1 MPVSISDP
9 ANGKTKLEILN
20 TNDYERKT
28 IYIII
33 FLLVTISGKAQ
44 DFNPGPEAQNLT
56 ERKNVTVDYATGL
69 FHYTVPL
76 YQLKSGDY
84 ELPISLDYI
93 AKGVKVSDPEG
104 LIGQNWTLNVGGI
117 VTRTMRGG
125 FADEKSGYGYL
136 WTENAVTPLE
146 QDART
151 VGLRKRDGESDIF
164 TVVFNG
170 KKVDFIIRMNE
181 KRQIYAL
188 PLGQTDVRIE
198 CEGTSTEITGWTIT
212 DNNGDRYIYRQREI
226 CADVEYVDVSTS
238 NAISDSGYTS
248 AWHLTRILPYNGAP
262 IDFCYKG
269 DVMDL
274 DFGNLS
280 LDSIHTMKIYDS
292 YKMIYHYGQ
301 SVKEQP
307 FDFDQ
312 YKSRFYSAIEVAQN
326 YLNMCSLLLDF
337 KNVDSKIKD
346 FERYSRINIQPLQS
360 EYIKTNNRIVG
371 VLSNISKMNGVSKE
385 LGESLRGFAAYC
397 KRIGGFN
404 ADMAGSYLEEAA
416 DYIYACL
423 SEVKYVKTKEIW
435 GGKSYKVHSPLLN
448 RIVFPEYIVKFA
460 YFSSSSSLSAISL
473 YNRNM
478 ELISSVSSTG
488 GALARGLAFCD
499 KNGKKTSGIEF
510 NYYEKSDFPV
520 WKETGVD
527 LWGYPYAED
536 EDEECTDYEIYAT
549 LNSLKNI
556 VLSDGGKIEVK
567 YERNYG
573 RKGIVGGIR
582 LKSLVFSNELN
593 GRSDTISYGYP
604 RVGVSV
610 YKPLS
615 NVVSISYPECT
626 DWIEYSRVIQEGY
639 PVINMGNNGLYYSC
653 VTETISGRGSTVYS
667 YQVSPPTSVNESDYP
682 YWENGLLRE
691 KAVYDTNGE
700 MLKKIQYI
708 YETDVN
714 YEDKLPQMQP
724 SDFYLDGKS
733 LESFYR
739 NQGTSYLTGKE
750 IYEYNIKP
758 RLSLTNTDKFYNLQY
773 GWRTALKEE
782 VEYRSDENIP
792 YSRTKYY
799 YDNPMSMYPTCVIR
813 IGSDGIERTEVLKRA
828 MDMADTADSV
838 FVMMK
843 EANFLS
849 PVVKS
854 LILVDEKLV
863 HETVCRYQVDRE
875 SKIGFIAPVEVLT
888 YVPDMPEAYAQSVVD
903 TILFS
908 HGESN
913 YTTEASYRYASKMWV
928 ETNGRTERKSRVY
941 DSYGKLL
948 LECDVIG
955 TTASDKYKGVGK
967 AIDEADLKFA
977 INYLRKQQRTFASG
991 IEVLKEEVDNQHFLR
1006 FLNSQDH
1013 SFIASFAEEI
1023 VKSKPD
1029 LSQAR
1034 YYYEHIVCYD
1044 LFNVFK
1050 QEYERMIGLYPKFE
1064 ILRQFISAMEAMM
1077 QFDGLSLFDY
1087 LYGLYGEVDKYK
1099 FAYLPK
1105 LTPAS
1110 GMKNLRLYILDGNA
1124 TASGSITHAGSEVP
1138 YTVESVSSSKLKIYD
1153 IDLSKYTDI
1162 TSVTANTQGS
1172 YMALVPEGANFKAT
1186 SYNPDGTVYARF
1198 DQSGNVEYYTY
1209 DAAGRVIK
1217 VEDQY
1222 GNILKTYEYN
1232 KLNN

>member
-1 MPVSISDP
+1 M
-9 ANGKTKLEILN
+9 KEKLYTLLF
-20 TNDYERKT
+20 
-28 IYIII
+28 
-33 FLLVTISGKAQ
+33 FLLVTISGKSQ

-104 LIGQNWTLNVGGI
+104 LIGKNWTLNVGGI

-146 QDART
+146 QDARS

-164 TVVFNG
+164 TAVFNG

-212 DNNGDRYIYRQREI
+212 DNNGDRYVYRQREI
-226 CADVEYVDVSTS
+226 CKNVEYVDVSTS

-274 DFGNLS
+274 NFGNLS
-280 LDSIHTMKIYDS
+280 SDSIHTMKIYDS

-312 YKSRFYSAIEVAQN
+312 YKSQFYSDIEAARR
-326 YLNMCSLLLDF
+326 YLNMSSLVQHF
-337 KNVDSKIKD
+337 ENVDSKIRNIEK
-346 FERYSRINIQPLQS
+346 YGWMNIQPLQS
-360 EYIKTNNRIVG
+360 ENMKTNNRIVG
-371 VLSNISKMNGVSKE
+371 ILSNISTMASVSKE
-385 LGESLRGFAAYC
+385 LEENLRSFAAYC
-397 KRIGGFN
+397 EHIGEFN
-404 ADMAGSYLEEAA
+404 ADMASSYLEEAA
-416 DYIYACL
+416 NYIYAYL
-423 SEVKYVKTKEIW
+423 SEIRYVKTKEIW
-435 GGKSYKVHSPLLN
+435 GGSSYKVLSPLLS
-448 RIVFPEYIVKFA
+448 RIIFPEHVVNFT
-460 YFSSSSSLSAISL
+460 YFPSSSSLSAIGL

-478 ELISSVSSTG
+478 ELISSVSSMG
-488 GALARGLAFCD
+488 RGLAREVAFLD
-499 KNGKKTSGIEF
+499 KDGKKTSDIKF

-520 WKETGVD
+520 WEETGTD
-527 LWGYPYAED
+527 LWGYPYAKNED
-536 EDEECTDYEIYAT
+536 EDEECIDNKMYNA

-556 VLSDGGKIEVK
+556 ILSDGGKIEIE
-567 YERNYG
+567 YEKNYG
-573 RKGIVGGIR
+573 RRGIVGGIR
-582 LKSLVFSNELN
+582 LKSLVFSDELSE
-593 GRSDTISYGYP
+593 RSDTISYGYP
-604 RVGVSV
+604 RAGVSV

-615 NVVSISYPECT
+615 NVVNISYPGCT
-626 DWIEYSRVIQEGY
+626 DRVEYNRVILEGH
-639 PVINMGNNGLYYSC
+639 PVINMGNNGLYYPC
-653 VTETISGRGSTVYS
+653 VTEAVSNKGTTIYS
-667 YQVSPPTSVNESDYP
+667 YQVSPPASMNEFNYP

-691 KAVYDTNGE
+691 KVMYNANGE
-700 MLKKIQYI
+700 ILKKIQYV
-708 YETDVN
+708 YEIDAN
-714 YEDKLPQMQP
+714 YEDVLPQMQP
-724 SDFYLDGKS
+724 SNFYLDEKS
-733 LESFYR
+733 LESFYY
-739 NQGTSYLTGKE
+739 NQGTPYLTGKE

-758 RLSLTNTDKFYNLQY
+758 RLSPTNTDKFYNLQY
-773 GWRTALKEE
+773 GWKIALKEE

-792 YSRTKYY
+792 YSRTEYY
-799 YDNPMSMYPTCVIR
+799 YDNPMSMYPTSVVH
-813 IGSDGIERTEVLKRA
+813 IGSDGIERTEVLKRV
-828 MDMADTADSV
+828 MDMADSADSV
-838 FVMMK
+838 FAMMK
-843 EANFLS
+843 EANLLS

-854 LILVDEKLV
+854 LIFVDGKLV
-863 HETVCRYQVDRE
+863 NETVYRYQADKE

-888 YVPDMPEAYAQSVVD
+888 YIPDAPEVYVQSTVD
-903 TILFS
+903 ALLFT

-913 YTTEASYRYASKMWV
+913 YTTEVSYRYANLKTSRLWV
-928 ETNGRTERKSRVY
+928 ETNGRTERKSRVC
-941 DSYGKLL
+941 DDYGKLL

-967 AIDEADLKFA
+967 AIDEADLRYA

-991 IEVLKEEVDNQHFLR
+991 IEVLKEKVDNQQFLR

-1029 LSQAR
+1029 LSQAK
-1034 YYYEHIVCYD
+1034 YYYEYIVCHNSFYT
-1044 LFNVFK
+1044 FK
-1050 QEYERMIGLYPKFE
+1050 QEYEWMIELYPEYE

-1110 GMKNLRLYILDGNA
+1110 GMQNLRLYILDGNT
-1124 TASGSITHAGSEVP
+1124 TASGIITHAGSDTP
-1138 YTVESVSSSKLKIYD
+1138 YAVESISSSKLKIYD
-1153 IDLSKYTDI
+1153 IDLSECTDI
-1162 TSVTANTQGS
+1162 TSVTADTQGS
-1172 YMALVPEGANFKAT
+1172 YIALVPEGANFKAT

-1209 DAAGRVIK
+1209 DAAGRVVK

>member
-1 MPVSISDP
+1 M
-9 ANGKTKLEILN
+9 KEKLYTLLFI
-20 TNDYERKT
+20 
-28 IYIII
+28 
-33 FLLVTISGKAQ
+33 LLVTVSGKAQ

-93 AKGVKVSDPEG
+93 AKGVKVNEPEG
-104 LIGQNWTLNVGGI
+104 LIGYNWTLNIGGI

-146 QDART
+146 QDARS
-151 VGLRKRDGESDIF
+151 VGLRRRDGESDIF
-164 TVVFNG
+164 TAVFNG

-188 PLGQTDVRIE
+188 PLRQTDVRIE

-226 CADVEYVDVSTS
+226 CKDVKCVNVSTS

-248 AWHLTRILPYNGAP
+248 AWHLTCILPYNGAA

-280 LDSIHTMKIYDS
+280 PDSINTMKIGDS
-292 YKMIYHYGQ
+292 YKMTYHYGQ
-301 SVKEQP
+301 PVKEQP

-312 YKSRFYSAIEVAQN
+312 YKSRFYSAIEVAQG
-326 YLNMCSLLLDF
+326 YLNMCSLWLDF

-346 FERYSRINIQPLQS
+346 FEKYSRINIQPLQS

-371 VLSNISKMNGVSKE
+371 VLSNISEMNGVSKE

-435 GGKSYKVHSPLLN
+435 GGKSYKVHSPLLS
-448 RIVFPEYIVKFA
+448 RIVFPEYIVKFT
-460 YFSSSSSLSAISL
+460 YFSSFSSLSAISL

-478 ELISSVSSTG
+478 ELISSVSSVK
-488 GALARGLAFCD
+488 GLGLSEELGFFD
-499 KNGKKTSGIEF
+499 KDGNKISGIEF
-510 NYYEKSDFPV
+510 NYYEKSDFPT

-536 EDEECTDYEIYAT
+536 AEDECEECEMYAA
-549 LNSLKNI
+549 LKSLKDI
-556 VLSDGGKIEVK
+556 IMSDGGKIELR
-567 YERNYG
+567 YEKN
-573 RKGIVGGIR
+573 KAKNAIVGGVR
-582 LKSLVFSNELN
+582 LKSLVFSDELDE
-593 GRSDTISYGYP
+593 RRDTISYGYSTS
-604 RVGVSV
+604 GVSV
-610 YKPLS
+610 YRSFS
-615 NVVSISYPECT
+615 NMVRVS
-626 DWIEYSRVIQEGY
+626 YSKCSDKIDYDRVQQEGH
-639 PVINMGNNGLYYSC
+639 PVVNMGNNGFYYPY
-653 VTETISGRGSTVYS
+653 VTETVSGKGTTTYS
-667 YQVSPPTSVNESDYP
+667 YRVSSPLSSLESDYP
-682 YWENGLLRE
+682 YWINGVLTE
-691 KAVYDTNGE
+691 KSIYDVSGE
-700 MLKKIQYI
+700 LLKKIRYNYDI
-708 YETDVN
+708 YAN
-714 YEDKLPQMQP
+714 SKDKLPQMQP
-724 SDFYLDGKS
+724 SNFYLDGES
-733 LESFYR
+733 LESFYSR
-739 NQGTSYLTGKE
+739 QGTSYLTGE
-750 IYEYNIKP
+750 ELYQQNIKP
-758 RLSLTNTDKFYNLQY
+758 RLSPTNTDRFYNLQY
-773 GWRTALKEE
+773 NWKIVLKEE
-782 VEYRSDENIP
+782 VEYKNDNNIP
-792 YSRTKYY
+792 YCHTKYC
-799 YDNPMSMYPTCVIR
+799 YDNPLSMYPTRVIC
-813 IGSDGIERTEVLKRA
+813 IGSDGVERTEVLKRA
-828 MDMADTADSV
+828 IDMADSADSV
-838 FVMMK
+838 FVKMK
-843 EANFLS
+843 ERNLLL
-849 PVVKS
+849 PVVK
-854 LILVDEKLV
+854 LLTLFDGKLTR
-863 HETVCRYQVDRE
+863 ETVYRYQTDKE
-875 SKIGFIAPVEVLT
+875 SKVGFIAPVEVLT
-888 YVPDMPEAYAQSVVD
+888 YIPDIPDAYVPSSID
-903 TILFS
+903 TLLFT

-913 YTTEASYRYASKMWV
+913 YTTEVSYQYVSRKAAKIKV
-928 ETNGRTERKSRVY
+928 ETDGRTERKSCVY

-948 LECDVIG
+948 LECDAIG
-955 TTASDKYKGVGK
+955 TTASDKYKGMRNTV
-967 AIDEADLKFA
+967 DEREFETAMKSLK
-977 INYLRKQQRTFASG
+977 INQQIFASAM
-991 IEVLKEEVDNQHFLR
+991 EVFKGDIDDEQFLHFI
-1006 FLNSQDH
+1006 NSQDH
-1013 SFIASFAEEI
+1013 FFIASFAEEI
-1023 VKSKPD
+1023 LKRNPD
-1029 LSQAR
+1029 LNKVKC
-1034 YYYEHIVCYD
+1034 YYECIICDNYGV
-1044 LFNVFK
+1044 FNVFK
-1050 QEYERMIGLYPKFE
+1050 QEYERMIKLYPDFE
-1064 ILRQFISAMEAMM
+1064 LLGQFIKVLETVIR
-1077 QFDGLSLFDY
+1077 FDELAFFDY
-1087 LYGLYGEVDKYK
+1087 LYLRYNEIDKLSHG

-1105 LTPAS
+1105 LTP
-1110 GMKNLRLYILDGNA
+1110 KPVTRNLRLYILDGNA

-1186 SYNPDGTVYARF
+1186 SYNPDGTAYARF

-1209 DAAGRVIK
+1209 DAAGRVVR